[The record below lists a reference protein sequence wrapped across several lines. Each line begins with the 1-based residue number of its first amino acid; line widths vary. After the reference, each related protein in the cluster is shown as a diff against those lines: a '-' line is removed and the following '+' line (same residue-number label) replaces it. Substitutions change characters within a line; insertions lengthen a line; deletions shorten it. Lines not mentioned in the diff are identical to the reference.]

1 MNPQAF
7 GPEPP
12 APDMK
17 RLLLTVVIMTV
28 LITVWQMMNPP
39 APPPAETTAET
50 PAATA
55 TPDAPSATDDEAAPN
70 ADEEVAVPGA
80 TPRTLPLDTHVV
92 EADVAGNGKHLE
104 GVKGGYRATLTNQ
117 GAQLAGFEL
126 TGYVDS
132 KATPVGDEKAADG
145 DGGDAPNIEL
155 AKGEHDGARL
165 LALRSRGGDVKLDD
179 DAAYEV
185 VEETEDGAVYRRV
198 LPSGVTVTRKLTFE
212 PGRFAFHHEVILEN
226 KSAERKT
233 AELDLVLVGAERE
246 GERESGGMFA
256 PQTDQLAAVCQAG
269 GEYEKFPS
277 RDLEGTEGLKGSVGQ
292 VGLDR
297 HFFLA
302 AVVPDGGTKTLGCT
316 VTPWKQG
323 SGDKAPVGLEV
334 AIEHEALTLAP
345 GETKSLSH
353 LAYFGPKQLD
363 LLQDFG
369 HGLDENV
376 DFGWFGFLSR
386 PMLWVLVKVYENVG
400 NFGIAIILLTL
411 LMKLLTFPLTQ
422 KSYVSMQQMKTLAP
436 ELKKLQQKYANDRAT
451 LGQKQ
456 MELYKEKGINPLAG
470 CFPVLVQMP
479 IWFALYRTLWN
490 SVELYQQPFFSWI
503 TDLSQP
509 DVSPLFGWPLL
520 PLVVGVLMLG
530 QTLMQPPPQDQP
542 QMKYVM
548 WGMPIMFTFF
558 MLQMPSGLSVYMITN
573 SVLTIAQ
580 QAYIRRKY
588 K

>member
-1 MNPQAF
+1 MNPHTF
-7 GPEPP
+7 GPNP

-17 RLLLTVVIMTV
+17 RLLLTVVVMTA
-28 LITVWQMMNPP
+28 LMALWQMLNPP
-39 APPPAETTAET
+39 VPREPVPPADEV
-50 PAATA
+50 ATA
-55 TPDAPSATDDEAAPN
+55 SPDADTQPGAEPA
-70 ADEEVAVPGA
+70 VAVEVEEAVDGA
-80 TPRTLPLDTHVV
+80 TPHRLPEETHVV
-92 EADVAGNGKHLE
+92 EADVAGSGKQLE
-104 GVKGGYRATLTNQ
+104 GVKGGYRATLTNE

-126 TGYVDS
+126 TGYVDPNAKPS
-132 KATPVGDEKAADG
+132 GESEEGDEATGEETA
-145 DGGDAPNIEL
+145 NIEL

-185 VEETEDGAVYRRV
+185 VETSERGAVYRRV
-198 LPSGVTVTRKLTFE
+198 LPSGVTVTRTFTFDDH
-212 PGRFAFHHEVILEN
+212 RFAFRHEVVLEN
-226 KSAERKT
+226 KSASQKT

-246 GERESGGMFA
+246 GERDSGGLFA
-256 PQTDQLAAVCQAG
+256 PQTDQLAAVCKAG
-269 GEYEKFPS
+269 GEHERFLSRELEKP
-277 RDLEGTEGLKGSVGQ
+277 ETLKGAVGQ

-302 AVVPDGGTKTLGCT
+302 AVVPEDGSKTVGCT
-316 VTPWKQG
+316 MTPWKQG
-323 SGDKAPVGLEV
+323 RGDKAPVGLEV

-345 GETKSLSH
+345 GGTATLSH

-386 PMLWVLVKVYENVG
+386 PMLWILVKAYELVG
-400 NFGIAIILLTL
+400 NFGLAIIILTL

-436 ELKKLQQKYANDRAT
+436 ELKKLQEKYANDRAM

-456 MELYKEKGINPLAG
+456 MEMYKEKGINPLAG

-490 SVELYQQPFFSWI
+490 SVELYQQPFFAWI

-509 DVSPLFGWPLL
+509 DASPLFGWPLL
-520 PLVVGVLMLG
+520 PLLVGGLMLG

-558 MLQMPSGLSVYMITN
+558 MLQMPSGLSLYMITN

-580 QAYIRRKY
+580 QAYIKRKY

>member
-1 MNPQAF
+1 MNPQTF
-7 GPEPP
+7 GPDP
-12 APDMK
+12 APDTK
-17 RLLLTVVIMTV
+17 RLLLTVVVMTAFIV
-28 LITVWQMMNPP
+28 VWQLLNPP
-39 APPPAETTAET
+39 TPPPAQA
-50 PAATA
+50 PADAVATA
-55 TPDAPSATDDEAAPN
+55 TPDETAESKDAPEAEAEETDF
-70 ADEEVAVPGA
+70 GA
-80 TPRTLPLDTHVV
+80 TPKTLPVETHVV
-92 EADVAGNGKHLE
+92 EADVAGAGRKLE

-117 GAQLAGFEL
+117 GAQLMGFEL
-126 TGYVDS
+126 TGYVDPNVKPS
-132 KATPVGDEKAADG
+132 EGDD
-145 DGGDAPNIEL
+145 DAKGTANIEL

-185 VEETEDGAVYRRV
+185 VETSASGAVYRRV
-198 LPSGVTVTRKLTFE
+198 LPSGVTVTRKLSFE
-212 PGRFAFHHEVILEN
+212 PDRFAFRHEVTLEN
-226 KSAERKT
+226 KSASAKT

-246 GERESGGMFA
+246 GERESGGLFA
-256 PQTDQLAAVCQAG
+256 PQTDQLAAVCKAG
-269 GEYEKFPS
+269 GEYERFLS
-277 RDLEGTEGLKGSVGQ
+277 RELEKPEVMKGPVSQ

-302 AVVPDGGTKTLGCT
+302 AVVPDAGTKTSGCT
-316 VTPWKQG
+316 LTPWKVG
-323 SGDKAPVGLEV
+323 TEKNAPVGLEI

-345 GETKSLSH
+345 GGSATLSH
-353 LAYFGPKQLD
+353 VAYFGPKQLD

-386 PMLWVLVKVYENVG
+386 PMLWILVKAYELVG

-436 ELKKLQQKYANDRAT
+436 ELKKLQEKYAHDRAM

-456 MELYKEKGINPLAG
+456 MEMYKEKGINPLAG

-490 SVELYQQPFFSWI
+490 SVELYQQPFFAWI

-509 DVSPLFGWPLL
+509 DASPLFGWPLL
-520 PLVVGVLMLG
+520 PLLVGGLMLG
-530 QTLMQPPPQDQP
+530 QTLMQPPPEDQP

-558 MLQMPSGLSVYMITN
+558 MLQMPSGLSLYMITN

-580 QAYIRRKY
+580 QAYIKRRY